1 MVFFQLFTR
10 KHRFMT
16 FQNHSFHIPVMGLG
30 YTVDTPV
37 KVAHLGISSVISLV
51 DDIMMEKMREFYSIK
66 FNFPFKAIP
75 SKVEDSRAKRITA
88 YLNMVDKLVHKKYE
102 ELIQSIQKKES
113 ELEKYFDLLPE
124 SKQIREKLNKLL
136 ENASLKDAKKWL
148 KDHLSLGS
156 IDVNIMTKLDNINY
170 KKGKQLPTAYNDA
183 HASLRGFANSTLNS
197 SLVLSAGM
205 NPRLYSYL
213 ENFAV
218 FYPNEHGELKKK
230 IILKVSDYRS
240 AMVQGRFL
248 AKKGI
253 WVSEYRV
260 ESGLNCGGHAF
271 ATQGNLLGP
280 ILEEFKEKRQE
291 LLETTF
297 KVYQKGL
304 ESKSITIPET
314 APEMKITAQG
324 GVGTNEEHCFLI
336 DEYQLDSIGW
346 GTPFMLVP
354 EICNIDKE
362 SLNLLKNAGEDD
374 VYLSNASPL
383 GIYFNNVKNSS
394 QQIQIQKYIKEKKQ
408 GFPCT
413 KRFLA
418 FNNDYTDIS
427 ICTASKQYLKK
438 RTEELK
444 STNATTEEIELEK
457 QKLSEKECLCEG
469 LSNSTYLANSLEPES
484 SRTGVSIC
492 PGPNIAYF
500 KQVVSLKE
508 MVGHIYG
515 KVNLLKGIKRPN
527 LFLKEL
533 GMYVE
538 YLENHLKEL
547 HRSPEEKQLAYYR
560 VFRKNIQEGISYYH
574 KLFNNYEGKF
584 KEMKEGVISELEN
597 FTRKLEELKI

>member
-1 MVFFQLFTR
+1 
-10 KHRFMT
+10 
-16 FQNHSFHIPVMGLG
+16 MGLG

-51 DDIMMEKMREFYSIK
+51 DDILMEKMREFYSLK
-66 FNFPFKAIP
+66 FNFPFKAIS
-75 SKVEDSRAKRITA
+75 SKVEDFRAKRITA
-88 YLNMVDKLVHKKYE
+88 YLDMVDKLVHEKYD
-102 ELIQSIQKKES
+102 ELIQGIQKKES
-113 ELEKYFDLLPE
+113 ELEKYLDLLPE
-124 SKQIREKLNKLL
+124 SKRIKEKLNKLL
-136 ENASLKDAKKWL
+136 ESASLKDAKKWL
-148 KDHLSLGS
+148 KENLSFGS
-156 IDVNIMTKLDNINY
+156 IDVNIMTKLDNVRY
-170 KKGKQLPTAYNDA
+170 KNSEQLPTEYNDA

-213 ENFAV
+213 ENFGA
-218 FYPNEHGELKKK
+218 FFPNENGKLEKK

-253 WVSEYRV
+253 WVSEYRI

-271 ATQGNLLGP
+271 ATQGNLMGP
-280 ILEEFKEKRQE
+280 ILDEFKEKRQE
-291 LLETTF
+291 LLDATF

-304 ESKSITIPET
+304 EDKNITAPET
-314 APEMKITAQG
+314 APEMLITAQG
-324 GVGTNEEHCFLI
+324 GVGTNEEHNFLMN
-336 DEYQLDSIGW
+336 EYKLDSIGW

-354 EICNIDKE
+354 EVCNIDDQ
-362 SLNLLKNAGEDD
+362 SIDLLKDAGEDD

-383 GIYFNNVKNSS
+383 GVYFNNVKGSS
-394 QQIQIQKYIKEKKQ
+394 QQTDIQKSVEAGKQ

-418 FNNDYTDIS
+418 FNKDYTDIS

-438 RTEELK
+438 RTEELQNN
-444 STNATTEEIELEK
+444 NASEEEIKIET

-469 LSNSTYLANSLEPES
+469 LSNSTYLANNVETDSP
-484 SRTGVSIC
+484 RTGVSIC

-500 KQVVSLKE
+500 KSVMSLKE
-508 MVGHIYG
+508 MVDHIYG
-515 KVNLLKGIKRPN
+515 KINLLKDIKRPN

-538 YLENHLKEL
+538 YLEKHLKEL
-547 HRSPEEKQLAYYR
+547 KPNEEKQLAYYR
-560 VFRKNIQEGISYYH
+560 VFKKNIQEGISYYQN
-574 KLFNNYEGKF
+574 LFKKYEGKL
-584 KEMKEGVISELEN
+584 KEMKEGVSAELDSFN
-597 FTRKLEELKI
+597 QKLDKLKI